1 MEQEDGVNPRY
12 PNTEQDFIVAM
23 MHSLPTPTRW
33 AGTSFSPCWRRWSS
47 PPCRRSWSRTTLCA
61 ASWNTTPLL
70 PAAVLHNFIVHMQ
83 SAAVRELTWRRGTVL
98 RQGSC
103 CAMVRFGKNNSI
115 VEIVVSGPPDEAAA
129 YRHVLADA
137 LKRAHEDLDL
147 TYQEAVLYRQDGR
160 QALVDLQ
167 RSVNILAQGKAGITS
182 KGWTA
187 M

>member
-1 MEQEDGVNPRY
+1 MLAPVEHPTLPPEL
-12 PNTEQDFIVAM
+12 EQDDA
-23 MHSLPTPTRW
+23 
-33 AGTSFSPCWRRWSS
+33 
-47 PPCRRSWSRTTLCA
+47 LCCQLEYDA
-61 ASWNTTPLL
+61 LL

-147 TYQEAVLYRQDGR
+147 TYQGGAVPPGR
-160 QALVDLQ
+160 PAGPGGFAALCEH
-167 RSVNILAQGKAGITS
+167 SGPGEAGITS
-182 KGWTA
+182 TGWTA